1 MSDTVLIIED
11 SVDIRENT
19 AELLELAGYKVF
31 TANNGLDG
39 LDRAKKDKPDLIL
52 CDIMMPE
59 LDGYGVLQAIENL
72 PEMIGTPFVFLT
84 AKADKAD
91 FRKGMDLGADDYLT
105 KPFGGEDL
113 LKIVSSRLRKNQ
125 LLKTKY
131 KNNLEGLNSFID
143 TAKTLQNI
151 NILSEN
157 RTIKKIRKKDFVFME
172 GDLTKFLYFI
182 VSGKVKTYKT
192 NEWGKE
198 YITEIHGEGDF
209 FGHLALLD
217 ESKYKESAVAIENA
231 EIALVPQEDFFQLL
245 YSNNDVSLKFIKF
258 ITNDLVQAEEKLI
271 KLAYDS
277 ARKRVAEALIFI
289 FKKYQIE
296 DAEESTFPA
305 HRENISAIAGISP
318 ESVSRNLT
326 DFKEEGLIET
336 NNGIIRILNLK
347 KLTDLKN

>member
-19 AELLELAGYKVF
+19 AELLELAGYNVF
-31 TANNGLDG
+31 TANNGKDG

-72 PEMIGTPFVFLT
+72 PDMVGTPFVFLT
-84 AKADKAD
+84 AKADKGD
-91 FRKGMDLGADDYLT
+91 FRKAMDLGADDYLT

-113 LKIVSSRLRKNQ
+113 LKIVSARLKKNQ
-125 LLKTKY
+125 VLKAKY

-143 TAKTLQNI
+143 SAKTIQNI

-209 FGHLALLD
+209 FGHQALLD
-217 ESKYKESAVAIENA
+217 ETNYKESAVAIENA
-231 EIALVPQEDFFQLL
+231 EIALVPQEEFFQLL
-245 YSNNDVSLKFIKF
+245 YSNNEVSLKFIKF

-296 DAEESTFPA
+296 DGAESTFPA

-336 NNGIIRILNLK
+336 NNGIIKILNLK
-347 KLTDLKN
+347 KLTELKN